1 MAGEDGDGDHEVL
14 LGAQRGR
21 ASPTRRGRICPVSSA
36 FFSGLS
42 GHSLP
47 QALPGPGRCEY
58 RRDVLRDSG
67 RTRLL
72 FSVMAAPCGRPGPW
86 FVRVGGGRRQV
97 VRYGQAQKR
106 RPRHAHYLYHG
117 SAVMHDSATRP
128 TATHANNPQHTLKKE
143 EVYEYFVSGSRPP
156 VPGFTQGIVKFGLS
170 PRIGRYRGWCGEGRS
185 GESSRTGVPRGS
197 PDLATAPRTSKRTNR
212 ERDAETGALLTR
224 T

>member
-1 MAGEDGDGDHEVL
+1 MGVG

-21 ASPTRRGRICPVSSA
+21 ASPTRRGRICPVLSA
-36 FFSGLS
+36 FFSRLS

-47 QALPGPGRCEY
+47 QVFRDSRGCEC
-58 RRDVLRDSG
+58 RRAVLRDSG

-72 FSVMAAPCGRPGPW
+72 FSVMAGPCGRPGPW

-97 VRYGQAQKR
+97 VRYGQAQMR

-128 TATHANNPQHTLKKE
+128 TATHANNPQHTLKNE

-170 PRIGRYRGWCGEGRS
+170 PRIGRYGGWCGGGRS
-185 GESSRTGVPRGS
+185 GEPSRTGVPLGS
-197 PDLATAPRTSKRTNR
+197 PDLPTALRTLKRTNR
-212 ERDAETGALLTR
+212 ERDAETGGPS
-224 T
+224 